1 MRLFRVEQA
10 WDGLDSW
17 ALREEQCVFPDVEK
31 HALHIGE
38 HSLPI
43 STGLI
48 EDLAKKG
55 GGRLPILA
63 AELTPVPPV
72 PQPAEGV
79 EGEPLPR
86 RPLSAPP
93 YPERKLTRP
102 SSAELKRIE
111 KRVSYGEALVH
122 VCVPPYPG
130 GRVRFRSTMFVEKEV
145 EGRHCSHIEREYLWL
160 DEGEGLEV
168 VAMRK
173 DEQEALIKFLPHA
186 ALRVEHEDEFVPPG
200 ESPVLIVTWS
210 GKELRVFRP
219 QRFQKTPMKTYQ
231 R

>member
-17 ALREEQCVFPDVEK
+17 ALREEQCVFVDLEEPV
-31 HALHIGE
+31 LHIGE
-38 HSLPI
+38 HALPI
-43 STGLI
+43 STGLV
-48 EDLAKKG
+48 EDLTKKG
-55 GGRLPILA
+55 GGRQPILA
-63 AELTPVPPV
+63 AKLTPATPPI
-72 PQPAEGV
+72 EEV

-93 YPERKLTRP
+93 SPERKLTRP
-102 SSAELKRIE
+102 TGAELTRIRE
-111 KRVSYGEALVH
+111 RAYWGEALIH

-130 GRVRFRSTMFVEKEV
+130 GRVRFRSTMFVEKVV
-145 EGRHCSHIEREYLWL
+145 EGRFCSHIEREYLWL

-173 DEQEALIKFLPHA
+173 DEQEALIKFLPNA

-200 ESPVLIVTWS
+200 ESPVLVLTWT
-210 GKELRVFRP
+210 GKVLRVFRP
-219 QRFQKTPMKTYQ
+219 QRFQRTPLKTY
-231 R
+231 RR